1 MQATGAPPG
10 PVLPGLLSKRGD
22 RPDWVWAPRPLQDG
36 GTHPPLGIFL
46 LSLSGAWFWMHGAGD
61 LLAAGQLEIER
72 EEAGWDQQG
81 PPAGATPGLV
91 SLQEFSLVIF

>member
-1 MQATGAPPG
+1 
-10 PVLPGLLSKRGD
+10 
-22 RPDWVWAPRPLQDG
+22 
-36 GTHPPLGIFL
+36 
-46 LSLSGAWFWMHGAGD
+46 MHGAGD

-81 PPAGATPGLV
+81 PPSGATPGLV